1 MELLFNSPSWIL
13 SALVVMIPC
22 VSFSIFALWFFH
34 REISAKSLK
43 KNHDVA
49 GVIFSNV
56 GVLYSVIL
64 GFTVINVQNRYAKA
78 EETLYNEAMIIADLY
93 RGASIF
99 PENNKDTIR
108 VNIRNYVEFMVKE
121 EWPISETFSMHVK
134 SRNSIDKIWASYYAI
149 DLVNEKT
156 IAWYNQAIN
165 QLDALMNTRLSREF
179 NSWQHLSSMTWSL
192 LILGGIITIGFMF
205 FFGLENFRIQIL
217 MVILLSSYLSFILYL
232 IFSLDHLY
240 HGPSSIKPIALEQVS
255 QLFDLWD
262 KK

>member
-1 MELLFNSPSWIL
+1 MDLLFNSPSWVL
-13 SALVVMIPC
+13 SALLVMVPS
-22 VSFSIFALWFFH
+22 VAFSVFALWFFH
-34 REISAKSLK
+34 REISHKSLK

-49 GVIFSNV
+49 GVIFTNV

-78 EETLYNEAMIIADLY
+78 EETLYREAMIIADLY

-99 PENNKDTIR
+99 PENNKDVIR
-108 VNIRNYVEFMVKE
+108 NNIRSYVEFMVKE
-121 EWPISETFSMHVK
+121 EWPISETITTNIK
-134 SRNSIDKIWASYYAI
+134 SRNSIDKIWNGYYGI
-149 DLVNEKT
+149 ELSNEKT

-165 QLDALMNTRLSREF
+165 KLDELMNARLSREF

-192 LILGGIITIGFMF
+192 LIIGGLITIGFMF

-217 MVILLSSYLSFILYL
+217 MVILLSGYLSFILYL

-240 HGPSSIKPIALEQVS
+240 HGPGGIKPIALEQVS
-255 QLFDLWD
+255 HLFDYWD